1 MKKEY
6 PRNYFCN
13 LVRRR
18 IYFLYNCISVNIIKY
33 ILLVILLLLVS
44 ITDIKEFRIP
54 NTILGSFMLIRSG
67 ILVYEISQKTVY
79 INNVISTLLLV
90 ISIFIVGVLMKIVIG
105 NGIGFGDIKLL
116 MVVTFYMGSAKSL
129 DIIYSSILVM
139 GVIDLIA
146 LVLRCKTRKDAMP
159 FAPAVLLGTIFA
171 SVLW

>member
-1 MKKEY
+1 
-6 PRNYFCN
+6 
-13 LVRRR
+13 
-18 IYFLYNCISVNIIKY
+18 
-33 ILLVILLLLVS
+33 
-44 ITDIKEFRIP
+44 
-54 NTILGSFMLIRSG
+54 MLIRSG

-116 MVVTFYMGSAKSL
+116 MVVTFYMGSVKSL